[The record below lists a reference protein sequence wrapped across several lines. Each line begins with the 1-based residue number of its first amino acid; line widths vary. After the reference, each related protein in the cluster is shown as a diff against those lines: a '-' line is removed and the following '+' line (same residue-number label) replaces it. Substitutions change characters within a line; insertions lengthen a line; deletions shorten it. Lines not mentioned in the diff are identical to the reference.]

1 MKKTKRFAAMAAA
14 IAVCAGVTTYLPQDV
29 FSGNV
34 MSASAVEEAELS
46 SLKIYGEA
54 ITDFQFHVNEDILNI
69 NRIKACIFYV
79 MKSLTYK
86 NGDVYLN
93 LKEIV
98 NVSLRQTVLRCIITT
113 VTTLLPV
120 ISLIFLGSHE
130 IINFNIALLFGLIV
144 GTFSSLFISSQIW
157 MLIEKRRIGKDPN
170 KHWYD
175 DNKKEKEELQVKG
188 INC

>member
-1 MKKTKRFAAMAAA
+1 MVLILFSLLRLEVNSMFIAAILSIIGYSINNTIVIFDRIRENKTKL
-14 IAVCAGVTTYLPQDV
+14 YKD
-29 FSGNV
+29 
-34 MSASAVEEAELS
+34 
-46 SLKIYGEA
+46 KIKKVDE
-54 ITDFQFHVNEDILNI
+54 
-69 NRIKACIFYV
+69 
-79 MKSLTYK
+79 
-86 NGDVYLN
+86 

-113 VTTLLPV
+113 ATTLLPV

-144 GTFSSLFISSQIW
+144 GTFSSLFISSQVW
-157 MLIEKRRIGKDPN
+157 MLFEKRRIGKDPN

-175 DNKKEKEELQVKG
+175 DNKKEKEELQIKG